1 MKYFSYPCTKVP
13 SDTAVIQTKDTAQGD
28 SALNEANPQQDTLEK
43 TLVKRGLQLSHDPSN
58 ADVKLK
64 AEADKAMGV
73 ERNGIVSQ
81 TPGNQSISREKENEE
96 AGNKDLDEPLQ
107 QSLDERTSLGN
118 NNKTTI
124 EEKQIVE
131 RSIKIRDLKSK
142 QILKGKH
149 SSPLSSKTFKTFLS
163 KRSSRRSK
171 RSHLQVSNTYSI
183 LSIIPK

>member
-1 MKYFSYPCTKVP
+1 MKHVSYPCTKVP
-13 SDTAVIQTKDTAQGD
+13 SDTAVIQTKSTAQGD

-43 TLVKRGLQLSHDPSN
+43 TLVKRDLQLSHDPSN

-73 ERNGIVSQ
+73 ERNGIVSH
-81 TPGNQSISREKENEE
+81 TAGNQSISREKENED

-118 NNKTTI
+118 NKTTI

-131 RSIKIRDLKSK
+131 HSIKIRDLKSK

-183 LSIIPK
+183 LSIISK